1 MLLAATALAQDLSLS
16 PEDLR
21 IEQTTEGGYFL
32 WVRQAGDI
40 ESVLLT
46 ESTEDP
52 EHRAASYALRNPG
65 FHPATSGE
73 QRMLNGEFLPA
84 DHHSIVDSTTEPH
97 PEMGPSFKLFIPYV
111 VEYGYPGQRHGEI
124 LVVDGTYL
132 SVRAFEL
139 DYASYQGAYRDNPFI
154 LRVTQKP
161 AAMEPEAPATR
172 EYMDSTVREFSE
184 IARESGGEVVY
195 SDGEADVVD
204 KIAEVIRQER
214 GKSLDLVLALDTTKS
229 MENDVPHLRAS
240 LVPLL
245 EGEVEGF
252 SSFRIGM
259 VYYKDYLEDY
269 LTETVEFQRDLSVVQ
284 RAIDGIRV
292 RGGRDLPEAVHEA
305 LYAAVTSFPWAA
317 ESRLVILIGDAPPH
331 ARARGSITRELVY
344 SEAKARGVTIH
355 TMILPP

>member
-1 MLLAATALAQDLSLS
+1 
-16 PEDLR
+16 
-21 IEQTTEGGYFL
+21 
-32 WVRQAGDI
+32 
-40 ESVLLT
+40 
-46 ESTEDP
+46 
-52 EHRAASYALRNPG
+52 
-65 FHPATSGE
+65 
-73 QRMLNGEFLPA
+73 LNGEFLPE
-84 DHHSIVDSTTEPH
+84 DHHSIIDSTAESH
-97 PEMGPSFKLFIPYV
+97 AELGQAFKLFIPYV
-111 VEYGYPGQRHGEI
+111 VEYGYPGHRHGEI

-139 DYASYQGAYRDNPFI
+139 DYASYQGAYRDNPFV
-154 LRVTQKP
+154 LRVTQRP
-161 AAMEPEAPATR
+161 AALEPDAPETR

-195 SDGEADVVD
+195 SDGEEDVVD
-204 KIAEVIRQER
+204 KIAEVIRRER
-214 GKSLDLVLALDTTKS
+214 GRSLDLVLALDTTKS

-245 EGEVEGF
+245 EEEIAGF

-269 LTETVEFQRDLSVVQ
+269 LTQTVEFQDDLSVVQ
-284 RAIDGIRV
+284 RAIDGVRV

-305 LYAAVTSFPWAA
+305 LYAAVTNFPWQA

-331 ARARGSITRELVY
+331 SRPRGSITRGMVY
-344 SEAKARGVTIH
+344 SEAAGRDVTIH